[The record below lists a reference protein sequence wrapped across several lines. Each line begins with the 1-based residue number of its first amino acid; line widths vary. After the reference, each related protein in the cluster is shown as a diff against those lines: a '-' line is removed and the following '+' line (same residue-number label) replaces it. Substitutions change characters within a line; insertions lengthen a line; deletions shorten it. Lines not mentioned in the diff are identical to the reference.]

1 MAEFVSK
8 GLQGHFSRV
17 AGPRK
22 MTSQC
27 GSSWVL
33 QHSKSPCL
41 VPKPRFI
48 AAMLLKSLI
57 LLLCLIVDAIQ
68 AWSPL
73 PSASCSHRS
82 TRLFQTIID
91 QSEVAAKVASTERG
105 RKVSPEK
112 REELEA
118 YFREIESLCK
128 FPAPAR
134 SPFVQGNWLVEYT
147 DASAPSNGQLGPF
160 AGVAYQAVDLES
172 GRYANI
178 LKVPP
183 NDWLTATLE
192 ATWEEWDGIVI
203 QDDSDNSVKSTTA
216 GGVSESPDRNEDYGA
231 TSWVVTFESL
241 TIKVFGFPVL
251 SQKFKNTKR
260 VWRTTYVDE
269 NTRIVRAGRTGEKKD
284 EMLFYMTRTVEDNT

>member
-1 MAEFVSK
+1 M
-8 GLQGHFSRV
+8 V
-17 AGPRK
+17 ASSFKTITLSP
-22 MTSQC
+22 SPFPVAQH
-27 GSSWVL
+27 GST
-33 QHSKSPCL
+33 P
-41 VPKPRFI
+41 
-48 AAMLLKSLI
+48 AMVDKSLI
-57 LLLCLIVDAIQ
+57 LLLCLIVVSIQ

-73 PSASCSHRS
+73 PSASYQHRS
-82 TRLFQTIID
+82 IRLFQTIID
-91 QSEVAAKVASTERG
+91 QSEVAAKVASTDRG
-105 RKVSPEK
+105 RKVSPQK

-134 SPFVQGNWLVEYT
+134 SPFVQGSWLVEYT

-192 ATWEEWDGIVI
+192 ATWKEWDGVII
-203 QDDSDNSVKSTTA
+203 QDDSENSKQGTTVGSA
-216 GGVSESPDRNEDYGA
+216 SETSDWTPDQNEDYGA

-241 TIKVFGFPVL
+241 TIKIFGFPVL

-284 EMLFYMTRTVEDNT
+284 EMLFYMTRNVEENT